1 MHLLILALAALAAPQ
16 TARHATPELAFASAT
31 VEQGGGVDLELSFE
45 VDAGWHVYHPDDV
58 SGGVVPS
65 VSFAGGGFEAAG
77 PLRSLAEPKVHET
90 KVGAKTLR
98 ELWLEGSVRLVLPV
112 RVTAPAGA
120 ASVTATVTWMECDVR
135 MCMPPTSKEFPL
147 EIQVTAAAGG
157 AEAAAQED
165 IEPELSGK
173 VKADWDFP
181 KSWKQGET
189 YDLEFTLEVL
199 PGFHLYHPDQD
210 PDLGLP
216 PTVDFHG
223 RGFEV
228 LGSPVTKSKPTP
240 HREAGDEYLW
250 LEGKVKFS
258 VPVKATGDPAR
269 EGGFLRIRWAVCN
282 DSFCLPTEGVYFP
295 VGTPSNEAGGGGS
308 DGAGDSGAGQLG
320 GGLGDDGFLAFLLLA
335 VGAGLFTLLTPC
347 VFPMIPVTISYFTKR
362 ADDGKGSALGNASAY
377 AGGIVFTFAGIGV
390 AAALAIGP
398 TGANAI
404 GSNPWVNLGIGA
416 LFVWM
421 ALSLLGFYDIQA
433 PRFLQNFASKTQ
445 ADGRQ
450 RSGYLPVVLMAIAFS
465 ITAFTC
471 TVGFVGV
478 VFATGLQLGLLYLI
492 GGMLVYG
499 LVFALPFFFLALF
512 PSYLKT
518 LPQAG
523 GWMNAIKVSAG
534 FIELVAAVK
543 FFSNTDLSLHARVFT
558 WPVAVGLWIVF
569 FLLWSGYMFGLYRT
583 HHDYDKPRRT
593 AGRVSTGLLA
603 LALAAFLLPGL
614 WNRSET
620 AYAGGWAEAYL
631 PPAEY
636 GSEQLAADGGVIKA
650 GGLSWQENYARAYEI
665 GAEEGIPLF
674 VDFTGVTCVNC
685 RKMEYDIFPQPEVK
699 ALLAGMARAELWVDK
714 PPYGSWNADF
724 EVERFQAAAQ
734 PYYAVIDP
742 RDDAVLATLGGYDP
756 DPAVFIGFL
765 TKGRDDY
772 AARAPGALPEGG
784 AWHERKPIL
793 VEEVWQFPHRLTP
806 ILKGLVLA
814 SVVILILALLRVEY
828 RKRRDEAGPPQ

>member
-1 MHLLILALAALAAPQ
+1 MHFLVLALAALTAPQ
-16 TARHATPELAFASAT
+16 GGRHAVPELAFASAA
-31 VEQGGGVDLELSFE
+31 VEQGGVVDLELSFK
-45 VDAGWHVYHPDDV
+45 VDAGWHIYHPDYT
-58 SGGVVPS
+58 GPGVVPS
-65 VSFAGGGFEAAG
+65 VTLSGAGFELDG
-77 PLRSLAEPKVHET
+77 PLRSLQEGKSHVIT
-90 KVGAKTLR
+90 VGQEKLT
-98 ELWLEGSVRLVLPV
+98 ELWLEGDVRLLQSV

-120 ASVTATVTWMECDVR
+120 ASLTATVSWMECDVR
-135 MCMPPTSKEFPL
+135 MCLPPTRKEFPL
-147 EIQVTAAAGG
+147 SIQVTAAAGSL
-157 AEAAAQED
+157 ESAAQEG

-173 VKADWDFP
+173 VKVEWDFT
-181 KSWKQGET
+181 KEWSKGKT
-189 YDLEFTLEVL
+189 YDLDFTLNVV
-199 PGFHLYHPDQD
+199 PGFHVYHPDQD
-210 PDLGLP
+210 PDNGLP
-216 PTVDFHG
+216 VSVDFLG
-223 RGFEV
+223 QGFEV
-228 LGSPVTKSKPTP
+228 LGPAVTKTKPTP
-240 HREAGDEYLW
+240 HHDAGADYLW
-250 LEGKVKFS
+250 LEGKVNFS
-258 VPVKATGDPAR
+258 VPVKVTGDPALA
-269 EGGFLRIRWAVCN
+269 GGFLRIRWAACN

-295 VGTPSNEAGGGGS
+295 VGTPGNGAAAGVG
-308 DGAGDSGAGQLG
+308 DAGSGAGSVG
-320 GGLGDDGFLAFLLLA
+320 GGLGDAGFLKFLWLA
-335 VGAGLFTLLTPC
+335 VIAGLFTLLTPC

-362 ADDGKGSALGNASAY
+362 ADEGKGTPLGNASAY
-377 AGGIVFTFAGIGV
+377 AAGIVFTFAGIGV

-404 GSNPWVNLGIGA
+404 GSNPWVNLGIAA

-445 ADGRQ
+445 ADGRS
-450 RSGYLPVVLMAIAFS
+450 RGGYLPVVLMAIAFS

-478 VFATGLQLGLLYLI
+478 VFATGLQLGLLYLV

-543 FFSNTDLSLHARVFT
+543 FFSNTDLTWHARVFT
-558 WPVAVGLWIVF
+558 WPMAVGLWIVF
-569 FLLWSGYMFGLYRT
+569 FVLWAAYMFGLYRT
-583 HHDYDKPRRT
+583 HHDYDKSKRTVGRT
-593 AGRVSTGLLA
+593 ATGVLA
-603 LALAAFLLPGL
+603 LALAAFLLPGM

-636 GSEQLAADGGVIKA
+636 GIEEIAADGGVIKA
-650 GGLSWQENYARAYEI
+650 GGLSWQENYGHAYEI
-665 GAEEGIPLF
+665 ATAEGIPLF

-714 PPYGSWNADF
+714 APYGSWNADF
-724 EVERFQAAAQ
+724 EVERFGAAAQ

-742 RDDAVLATLGGYDP
+742 RDDAVLEVKADGYDP
-756 DPAVFIGFL
+756 DPAVFVAFL
-765 TKGRDDY
+765 TKARDAY
-772 AARAPGALPEGG
+772 ASRTPGPLPEGG

-793 VEEVWQFPHRLTP
+793 VVEGWQLPPRFTP
-806 ILKGLVLA
+806 ILQGLVLA
-814 SVVILILALLRVEY
+814 SVIILVLALFRVEFL
-828 RKRRDEAGPPQ
+828 KRREEKGLLA